1 MSVIKCIFNYFKKHR
16 IIFVFTLLVI
26 ISVTFLSLVPPQLL
40 KIIVDDLSSSNNISH
55 LWIYALLYMLI
66 FIAIGIINF
75 LKEILLVIISQ
86 GVGKRIRL
94 EMLTKVNR
102 LSYKNFAEYDYGTLE
117 AYFSND
123 VEEIN
128 TLITSGVIS
137 MIIDSFKIIGII
149 ISIFIFSYLFGLI
162 TLAIIP
168 FLILFVMWIR
178 KRMYKAQK
186 TNRTLEGKVNNLVL
200 ENLDNINTIKT
211 FRIYNE
217 VKEKYDNIL
226 KNHFKTNQKSN
237 IYDALFSPVMQIL
250 KTLLI
255 VLIIVIS
262 TANNS
267 VFGLSIGTL
276 ASSIDLI
283 TNLFSPIE
291 NLGMELQTIQ
301 KSFAAINRINE
312 FFKLEE
318 DEKKDQD
325 CNIDKKIVLEFKDVT
340 FSYDGKENVI
350 ENFNLKLE
358 NNMRLTLKGK
368 SGSGKSTLF
377 KLAYGLIKP
386 TKGQV
391 TINGVETYRLS
402 ETAKRKIFG
411 IVYQDYYFSGG
422 TIKEEVT
429 LLNPEISDEQVYK
442 ILKLVELDRIKD
454 INVPLKINDYS
465 TGELSLFNIARA
477 IIMNSKI
484 LFLDEMNAKIDQ
496 VTAQKIINVIN
507 NVAKDKIILSINH
520 YGHLLENSDI
530 LNLEKEN
537 TNE

>member
-1 MSVIKCIFNYFKKHR
+1 MF
-16 IIFVFTLLVI
+16 
-26 ISVTFLSLVPPQLL
+26 
-40 KIIVDDLSSSNNISH
+40 
-55 LWIYALLYMLI
+55 
-66 FIAIGIINF
+66 GI
-75 LKEILLVIISQ
+75 
-86 GVGKRIRL
+86 
-94 EMLTKVNR
+94 
-102 LSYKNFAEYDYGTLE
+102 
-117 AYFSND
+117 
-123 VEEIN
+123 
-128 TLITSGVIS
+128 
-137 MIIDSFKIIGII
+137 
-149 ISIFIFSYLFGLI
+149 I

-168 FLILFVMWIR
+168 FIVLFTMWIR
-178 KRMYKAQK
+178 KRMYKAQLS
-186 TNRTLEGKVNNLVL
+186 NRKLEGSVNNLVL
-200 ENLDNINTIKT
+200 ENIDNIVTIKT
-211 FRIYNE
+211 FRIYDKVNA
-217 VKEKYDNIL
+217 KYDEVL
-226 KNHFKTNQKSN
+226 KNHFKTNQKAN
-237 IYDALFSPVMQIL
+237 TYDALFSPVMQII
-250 KTLLI
+250 KTILI
-255 VLIIVIS
+255 VLIITLS
-262 TANNS
+262 TANMNLFGMS
-267 VFGLSIGTL
+267 VGMLV
-276 ASSIDLI
+276 SSIDLI
-283 TNLFSPIE
+283 TNLLSPIE

-301 KSFAAINRINE
+301 KSLASIQRINE

>member
-262 TANNS
+262 TTNNS

-312 FFKLEE
+312 FFKLKE

-391 TINGVETYRLS
+391 
-402 ETAKRKIFG
+402 G

-454 INVPLKINDYS
+454 INVPLKSNDYS

>member
-262 TANNS
+262 TTNNS

-402 ETAKRKIFG
+402 ETAKKKIFG

-429 LLNPEISDEQVYK
+429 LLNPEISYEQVYK
-442 ILKLVELDRIKD
+442 ILKLVELNRIKD

>member
-1 MSVIKCIFNYFKKHR
+1 
-16 IIFVFTLLVI
+16 
-26 ISVTFLSLVPPQLL
+26 
-40 KIIVDDLSSSNNISH
+40 
-55 LWIYALLYMLI
+55 
-66 FIAIGIINF
+66 
-75 LKEILLVIISQ
+75 
-86 GVGKRIRL
+86 
-94 EMLTKVNR
+94 
-102 LSYKNFAEYDYGTLE
+102 
-117 AYFSND
+117 
-123 VEEIN
+123 
-128 TLITSGVIS
+128 
-137 MIIDSFKIIGII
+137 
-149 ISIFIFSYLFGLI
+149 
-162 TLAIIP
+162 
-168 FLILFVMWIR
+168 
-178 KRMYKAQK
+178 
-186 TNRTLEGKVNNLVL
+186 
-200 ENLDNINTIKT
+200 
-211 FRIYNE
+211 
-217 VKEKYDNIL
+217 
-226 KNHFKTNQKSN
+226 
-237 IYDALFSPVMQIL
+237 
-250 KTLLI
+250 
-255 VLIIVIS
+255 
-262 TANNS
+262 
-267 VFGLSIGTL
+267 
-276 ASSIDLI
+276 
-283 TNLFSPIE
+283 
-291 NLGMELQTIQ
+291 
-301 KSFAAINRINE
+301 
-312 FFKLEE
+312 
-318 DEKKDQD
+318 
-325 CNIDKKIVLEFKDVT
+325 
-340 FSYDGKENVI
+340 
-350 ENFNLKLE
+350 
-358 NNMRLTLKGK
+358 MRLTLKGK

-477 IIMNSKI
+477 IIMNGKI